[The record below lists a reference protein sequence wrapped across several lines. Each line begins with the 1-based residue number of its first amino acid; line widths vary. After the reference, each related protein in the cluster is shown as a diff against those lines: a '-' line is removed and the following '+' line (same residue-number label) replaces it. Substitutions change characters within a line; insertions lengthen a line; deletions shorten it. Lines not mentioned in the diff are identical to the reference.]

1 MAEGADSGL
10 AGWPRAQRPGR
21 HRQPDLQTRVLH
33 RCSQAGTRLAGKTG
47 TPKFGFDRLTLT
59 QTCQRCRA
67 NPRDEGCQQK
77 PVKLYVAAVK
87 SSADRQG
94 RYDKVI
100 AVMSERNWTLP
111 SPKLPAAA
119 RNRVH
124 GGTNDLKN
132 VSTEIAM
139 RIVDAAW
146 LAKAAK
152 P

>member
-1 MAEGADSGL
+1 M
-10 AGWPRAQRPGR
+10 RA
-21 HRQPDLQTRVLH
+21 V
-33 RCSQAGTRLAGKTG
+33 SK
-47 TPKFGFDRLTLT
+47 
-59 QTCQRCRA
+59 
-67 NPRDEGCQQK
+67 K
-77 PVKLYVAAVK
+77 PVKLYVGAVK